1 MLAKYLFICYNN
13 SVKRLNE
20 RGDKMIKAEIKLNGN
35 QITTRK
41 FKELFGEEAWKEIKR
56 LLKNV
61 CFEHTQKTEFGLLE
75 IRNQVA

>member
-1 MLAKYLFICYNN
+1 MLAKYSFMVYTI
-13 SVKRLNE
+13 SVKIKRKEN
-20 RGDKMIKAEIKLNGN
+20 KMIKATINLNGN
-35 QITTRK
+35 KITTRK

-75 IRNQVA
+75 IRNEIA

>member
-1 MLAKYLFICYNN
+1 
-13 SVKRLNE
+13 
-20 RGDKMIKAEIKLNGN
+20 MIKAEIKLNGN

-75 IRNQVA
+75 IRNEIA